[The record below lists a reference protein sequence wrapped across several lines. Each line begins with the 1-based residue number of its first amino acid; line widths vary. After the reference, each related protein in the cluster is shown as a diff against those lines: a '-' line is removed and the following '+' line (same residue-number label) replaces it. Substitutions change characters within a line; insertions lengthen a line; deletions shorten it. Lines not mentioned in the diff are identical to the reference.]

1 MPDPTRPVP
10 FAPAF
15 AEWHCADQNATAFL
29 GHRHPKPSCQAALEI
44 RFEESER
51 AAFFKLRV
59 PAALKACPKKTNIFV
74 FILPDR
80 ILSLDGRP
88 GADATVP
95 EPVRRGL
102 VQANVCSSSD
112 RIARLHFTLAK
123 PPVLVVPAAT
133 SLAPATATSGNIL
146 NMLQSLAQVTELTL
160 YFPSK
165 HLPRQRLTSLCTLA
179 RDGGLQPI
187 ASQLDMASLH
197 GGSGAEMV
205 EGTEL
210 HIPAPA
216 DSPPS
221 YDELALSPPPVLAE
235 GSRRRATGLSD
246 SPTQSPRFKKARLG
260 PAPDDLEEHVAML
273 CKKAFDGFRSEMRQ
287 EMQDRLVML
296 EERLEKRIDQVAEQ
310 LREETATHVDLDDLR
325 DETSEQTELR
335 IEEQMLLVKDELR
348 DHIEEELKN
357 VEDKLKDNICSA
369 SVSLNFD

>member
-15 AEWHCADQNATAFL
+15 AEWHCPDQNAAAFL

-59 PAALKACPKKTNIFV
+59 PVALKACPKKTNIFV

-95 EPVRRGL
+95 EPV
-102 VQANVCSSSD
+102 
-112 RIARLHFTLAK
+112 
-123 PPVLVVPAAT
+123 
-133 SLAPATATSGNIL
+133 
-146 NMLQSLAQVTELTL
+146 TELTL

-165 HLPRQRLTSLCTLA
+165 HLPRQRLTSLCNLA
-179 RDGGLQPI
+179 RDRGLRSI
-187 ASQLDMASLH
+187 ASQLDMA
-197 GGSGAEMV
+197 
-205 EGTEL
+205 T
-210 HIPAPA
+210 
-216 DSPPS
+216 
-221 YDELALSPPPVLAE
+221 
-235 GSRRRATGLSD
+235 
-246 SPTQSPRFKKARLG
+246 
-260 PAPDDLEEHVAML
+260 PDDLDAQKLALEEHVALL
-273 CKKAFDGFRSEMRQ
+273 CKKAFDGFR
-287 EMQDRLVML
+287 
-296 EERLEKRIDQVAEQ
+296 KQ
-310 LREETATHVDLDDLR
+310 LREETATHIDLDDLR

-348 DHIEEELKN
+348 DHIEEELKT